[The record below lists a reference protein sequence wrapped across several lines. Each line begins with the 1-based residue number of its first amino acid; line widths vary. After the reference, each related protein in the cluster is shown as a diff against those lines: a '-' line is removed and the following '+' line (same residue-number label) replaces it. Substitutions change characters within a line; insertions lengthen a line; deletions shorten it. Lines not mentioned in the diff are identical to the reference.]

1 MPAPVKTFYFD
12 LETTGLNPEKHAIIQ
27 LAHII
32 DIDGEIVE
40 EGEFLIRPYE
50 KDLID
55 DEALKVNKRTR
66 EEIAGF
72 EDPDVVFWEI
82 VNDLLDKHIDRFDK
96 TDKFYP
102 AGYNIESFDIPFMR
116 EYFRKA
122 ENPYY
127 GSYFNYKPIDP
138 MRILFWLNWMGKINL
153 PNLRLETVCNYCGI
167 KINAHDAVS
176 DTRAARELIL
186 RMRKVLK

>member
-1 MPAPVKTFYFD
+1 MPVKTFYYD

-55 DEALKVNKRTR
+55 DKALKVNKRTR

-72 EDPDVVFWEI
+72 EDPNVAFWQLE
-82 VNDLLDKHIDRFDK
+82 NKLSEYIDCYDRS
-96 TDKFYP
+96 DKFYP
-102 AGYNIESFDIPFMR
+102 AGYNIEGFDIPFLQ

-122 ENPYY
+122 EQPYY

-138 MRILFWLNWMGKINL
+138 MRILFWLNWMGKIDL
-153 PNLRLETVCNYCGI
+153 PNIKLETVCNHYGI
-167 KINAHDAVS
+167 DIDAHDAVS

-186 RMRKVLK
+186 RMKTVLKG